1 MRGILPVCNV
11 AERLK
16 ALEEA
21 SVANLATDAA
31 QDEAIAGSLKDIT
44 LIDNGDNIEISS
56 TYNDGTVEQEG
67 EVERPELNIAGTPAD

>member
-1 MRGILPVCNV
+1 MRGILPVCN
-11 AERLK
+11 AEARLK

-21 SVANLATDAA
+21 SKANLATDAT

-44 LIDNGDNIEISS
+44 ITDTGDNIEISS

-67 EVERPELNIAGTPAD
+67 EVEKPELNIDGTTAN